1 MATQV
6 SYTEA
11 RARLAELLDRA
22 EDDRETVII
31 TRRGRPSAAIVALD
45 ELESMRE
52 TLHLFRSPRNAA
64 RLLEAIERAER
75 GEGHPQSI
83 EEFRHEVGLDG

>member
-22 EDDRETVII
+22 EDDRETII
-31 TRRGRPSAAIVALD
+31 VTRRGRPSVAIIALD

-52 TLHLFRSPRNAA
+52 TLRLFRSPRNAA

-75 GEGHPQSI
+75 GEGRPQSI
-83 EEFRHEVGLDG
+83 EEFRREVGLDG

>member
-1 MATQV
+1 MAMQV

-11 RARLAELLDRA
+11 RARLSELLDRA
-22 EDDRETVII
+22 EDDRETVIV
-31 TRRGRPSAAIVALD
+31 TCHGRPSVAIIALD

-52 TLHLFRSPRNAA
+52 TIRLFRSSRNAA

-75 GEGHPQSI
+75 GDGLPQSV
-83 EEFRHEVGLDG
+83 EEFRREVGLDG

>member
-22 EDDRETVII
+22 EDDRETII
-31 TRRGRPSAAIVALD
+31 VTRRGRPSVAIIALD

-52 TLHLFRSPRNAA
+52 TLHIFRSPRNAA

-75 GEGHPQSI
+75 GEGRPQSI
-83 EEFRHEVGLDG
+83 EEFRREVGLDG

>member
-22 EDDRETVII
+22 EDDRETVIV
-31 TRRGRPSAAIVALD
+31 TRRGRPSVAIIALD

-52 TLHLFRSPRNAA
+52 TLHIFRSPRNAA

-75 GEGHPQSI
+75 GEGRPQSI
-83 EEFRHEVGLDG
+83 EEFRREVGLDG